1 MSALTE
7 LQRSPRFLASLV
19 AITAIG
25 PLSMQIFLPALPA
38 IQRDFAAAPGA
49 VQLALS
55 LSMVSIALA
64 TLAFGP
70 ISDRYGRRPVVIAG
84 LGLFLVGT
92 AVCAAAPDVP
102 SLIVGRIF
110 QAAGG
115 SSGMVLARAIVR
127 DVYPDARVAQA
138 IAYLTMAMVVA
149 PMVAPALGGALTDLF
164 GWRANFVF
172 VGAVGV
178 AVTALML
185 SRLPETNRSPSPLQ
199 GLAGI
204 VSGFVRLLRAPI
216 FCGYVFQAAFSAG
229 SFFAFASGAP
239 YVMVDVLGRPATEY
253 GLYFIFLGLAYIAG
267 NYVSARTSGRLGIHP
282 MLVAGSVLA
291 LAGTLLTAALALIFP
306 WSAPLIFGPGILIG
320 FANGLT
326 MPNAQAGAVSY
337 APRAAGTAS
346 GLAGFLQMLLAAVF
360 AQVVGSLQDG
370 TPYPMIGFMV
380 LGSTLA
386 LVSISLA
393 LWLSRRQM
401 VGQRGGQ
408 RGE

>member
-1 MSALTE
+1 MSSLTE
-7 LQRSPRFLASLV
+7 LQRSPLFLFSLV

-38 IQRDFAAAPGA
+38 IQHDFAAAPGV

-64 TLAFGP
+64 TLAYGP
-70 ISDRYGRRPVVIAG
+70 LSDRYGRRPVVIAG

-92 AVCAAAPDVP
+92 AVCALAPDVP
-102 SLIVGRIF
+102 TLIVGRIL

-127 DVYPDARVAQA
+127 DVYPGAQVASA

-149 PMVAPALGGALTDLF
+149 PMVAPAAGGVLTDLL

-172 VGAVGV
+172 AGLVGV
-178 AVTALML
+178 AVAALMV
-185 SRLPETNRSPSPLQ
+185 SRLPETNQSPSRLQ
-199 GLAGI
+199 GVVGMVL
-204 VSGFVRLLRAPI
+204 GFARLLRAPL
-216 FCGYVFQAAFSAG
+216 FCGYVFQAAFSTGA
-229 SFFAFASGAP
+229 FFAFAAGAP

-253 GLYFIFLGLAYIAG
+253 GLYFILLGLAYILG
-267 NYVSARTSGRLGIHP
+267 NYLSARLSGRHGIHR
-282 MLVAGSVLA
+282 MLVVGSA
-291 LAGTLLTAALALIFP
+291 LAFAATGFLATLVLVLP
-306 WSAPLIFGPGILIG
+306 WSAPLIFGPTVLIG
-320 FANGLT
+320 VANGLT

-346 GLAGFLQMLLAAVF
+346 GLSGFLQMLLASVF
-360 AQVVGSLQDG
+360 AQIVGSLQDG

-380 LGSTLA
+380 LGSALSLA
-386 LVSISLA
+386 SISLA
-393 LWLSRRQM
+393 LWLGRRPASA
-401 VGQRGGQ
+401 
-408 RGE
+408 